1 MGIASNRY
9 NKFTSRALK
18 TIVKKT
24 KKVED
29 KNANYT

>member
-18 TIVKKT
+18 TIVKKLR
-24 KKVED
+24 K
-29 KNANYT
+29 